1 MTTVA
6 LVLIVLALLICA
18 ASCGLILGRID
29 AGTWPRFEPAD
40 RLLYRLAVALAVATV
55 CLIVGVATTAPLLI
69 A

>member
-18 ASCGLILGRID
+18 VSCGLILGRID
-29 AGTWPRFEPAD
+29 VGTWPGNEPAG
-40 RLLYRLAVALAVATV
+40 RSLYWLVGALAVATV

>member
-18 ASCGLILGRID
+18 ASCGLILERID
-29 AGTWPRFEPAD
+29 ASTWPRFEPAD
-40 RLLYRLAVALAVATV
+40 RLLYWLVGALAVAIV
-55 CLIVGVATTAPLLI
+55 CLIVGLVTTAPLLI